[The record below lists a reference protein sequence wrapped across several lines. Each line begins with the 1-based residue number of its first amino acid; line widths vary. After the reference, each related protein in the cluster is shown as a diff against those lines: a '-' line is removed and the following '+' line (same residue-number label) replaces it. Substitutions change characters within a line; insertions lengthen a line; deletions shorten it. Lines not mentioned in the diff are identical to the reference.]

1 MPASLK
7 HSLIAIPV
15 VLLITSSISAQ
26 QSVAQSG
33 PVVLNAKTQLYFE
46 PATTT
51 PASPARFISHGPGY
65 NIFLSDDAIVI
76 ELAIR
81 KNVSALHTISA
92 TEPERAVALRMHFKG
107 ANAHPRI
114 EAEQP
119 LPGVSNYLIGRDH
132 AAWRMGV
139 QHFARVR
146 YRDLYPGVDLLL
158 YGSAGRLEYD
168 LAVRPGADTSKIAFL
183 IDGAK
188 STWIDRKGNL
198 VIHTDLGD
206 LRQAPAI
213 AYSLAAG
220 RKTPAKVEYAKLG
233 TNEVGFHILKR
244 DLKSTLV
251 IDPVLRYSTMIGG
264 TGFDAGE
271 AIAVD
276 STNHAY
282 ITGVAGAADFPTTT
296 GVFQRTSNSPVAFVS
311 KFAFDGS
318 SLIYSTFIGGTSG
331 RTVSFGI
338 KVNSAGNAFVSGF
351 TEAPDFPT
359 TAGAFQSGLRGTNDV
374 FVTELSP
381 AGAHLVYSTL
391 LGGSSTELA
400 QGLALDSAGNAY
412 ITGSTRSTDFPTTA
426 AAISRT
432 LNGLSDAF
440 ITKLNATGTNVVYST
455 YLGGSKS
462 EIGDGIALDSATNA
476 YITGSTTSPDFPV
489 TAGAPQTKFGGG
501 TEGGDYFA
509 TKINAGGTA
518 IVYSTY
524 IGGTADEGT
533 EGRGGIAVD
542 GSGNAYIIGDTFSAD
557 FPTTPGA
564 FQPSGA
570 CGPFVTKINGAG
582 TAFAYSTR
590 LTGSDGDCQ
599 AGHGIAVDG
608 SGNAYVIGTTGSTDF
623 PVREP
628 FDAQLTGPFIDQGAH
643 DAFVSKLNPGGTA
656 LLWSS
661 YFGGTGSFD
670 EGTAITLDKDRNVY
684 VTGTAS
690 SSDFPTTQ
698 NAFQKTAHDT
708 AEAFV
713 AKIIPLCALSTVNP
727 SATVCSPANGS
738 TVSSPVK
745 VIAGTT
751 DSTPVKLLQIYVDGK
766 KKYEAALA
774 AAYVTLSLPAGGHR
788 ITAQAID
795 NSNRIFKKSI
805 NLTVR

>member
-1 MPASLK
+1 MPTSLK
-7 HSLIAIPV
+7 HLLIAVLAALIAIP
-15 VLLITSSISAQ
+15 SISAQ
-26 QSVAQSG
+26 QSVTPSG

-46 PATTT
+46 PAAPTT
-51 PASPARFISHGPGY
+51 ASPARFISRGPDY
-65 NIFLSDDAIVI
+65 DIFLADDAIVI
-76 ELAIR
+76 EFASR
-81 KNVSALHTISA
+81 KNLSALRTISA
-92 TEPERAVALRMHFKG
+92 TEPEKAVALRMHFKG
-107 ANAHPRI
+107 SAHPSI

-119 LPGVSNYLIGRDH
+119 LRGVSNYLIGRNP

-146 YRDLYPGVDLLL
+146 YRNLYPGIDLLL

-168 LAVRPGADTSKIAFL
+168 LVVRPGADTSKIAFL
-183 IDGAK
+183 VDGAM
-188 STWIDRKGNL
+188 STRIDHKGNL
-198 VIHTDLGD
+198 VIHTELGD
-206 LRQAPAI
+206 LQQAPAI
-213 AYSLAAG
+213 AYSLSAG
-220 RKTPAKVEYAKLG
+220 MRTPARVEYAKLG
-233 TNEVGFHILKR
+233 KNEIGFHISKPVSN
-244 DLKSTLV
+244 STLV

-282 ITGVAGAADFPTTT
+282 ITGVAGAADFPTTA
-296 GVFQRTSNSPVAFVS
+296 GVFQRTSSSPVAFVS

-338 KVNSAGNAFVSGF
+338 KVNSAGNAYITGF
-351 TEAPDFPT
+351 TEAADFPT
-359 TAGAFQSGLRGTNDV
+359 TPGAFQTGLRGSNDA
-374 FVTELSP
+374 FVTELTP

-391 LGGSSTELA
+391 LGGSATELA
-400 QGLALDSAGNAY
+400 QGLALDSTGNAY
-412 ITGSTRSTDFPTTA
+412 ITGSTQSTDFPTTPA
-426 AAISRT
+426 VISRT

-440 ITKLNATGTNVVYST
+440 ITKLNSRGTNVVYST

-462 EIGDGIALDSATNA
+462 EIGDGIALDSSNNA
-476 YITGSTTSPDFPV
+476 YIAGNTLSADFPV

-501 TEGGDYFA
+501 TEGGDFFA
-509 TKINAGGTA
+509 TKVNADGSA

-524 IGGTADEGT
+524 IGGTGDEGS

-542 GSGNAYIIGDTFSAD
+542 GNGNAYITGDTFSAD

-564 FQPSGA
+564 FQPSGS
-570 CGPFVTKINGAG
+570 CGPFVTKVSAAG

-628 FDAQLTGPFIDQGAH
+628 FDARLNGPFIDQGQH

-661 YFGGTGSFD
+661 YFGGTGTFD
-670 EGTAITLDKDRNVY
+670 EGRAIALDKDRNVY
-684 VTGTAS
+684 VTGSAS

-738 TVSSPVK
+738 TVTSPVK
-745 VIAGTT
+745 IIAGTT
-751 DSTPVKLLQIYVDGK
+751 DSTPVKLLQIYVDGA

-774 AAYVTLSLPAGGHR
+774 AAYVTLSLPAGSHR

-795 NSNRIFKKSI
+795 TSNRIFKKSVTV
-805 NLTVR
+805 TVR